1 MWVAERV
8 APELFASEKLN
19 VTSILGYC
27 LLLAGQLCAPSPV
40 GKLSCPVLKVSR
52 SDKKSLPLEMVNP
65 EVAKALLG
73 LGTKVQID
81 LLP

>member
-1 MWVAERV
+1 MSRA
-8 APELFASEKLN
+8 
-19 VTSILGYC
+19 TLGYC

-40 GKLSCPVLKVSR
+40 GKLSCPVLKSAG
-52 SDKKSLPLEMVNP
+52 SDKVLPLEMVNP